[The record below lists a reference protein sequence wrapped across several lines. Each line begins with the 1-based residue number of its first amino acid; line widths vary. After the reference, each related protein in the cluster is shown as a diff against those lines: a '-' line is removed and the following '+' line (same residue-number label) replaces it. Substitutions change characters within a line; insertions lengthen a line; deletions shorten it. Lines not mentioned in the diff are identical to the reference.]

1 MEIIPTLGAHYLG
14 EGATSFL
21 VWAPNASSLEVR
33 ITGPAGRLIRTEP
46 RENGYFA
53 AVVDGIVPD
62 ARYFYRLNGKIERP
76 DPASLCVQ
84 RPVPEPFVLRRFGVV
99 GSGVASVLRVR
110 EVADPKCRCA
120 GAGRP
125 RWILETPRSALPGP
139 FRVPPGV
146 LRGRRRPGG
155 GR

>member
-21 VWAPNASSLEVR
+21 VWAPNASSLDLR
-33 ITGPAGRLIRTEP
+33 ITRPEARTIRTEP

-76 DPASLCVQ
+76 DPASRLQ
-84 RPVPEPFVLRRFGVV
+84 PEGVHGASAVMDPGFAWEDQKWRGLPLRDYIIYELHV
-99 GSGVASVLRVR
+99 GTFTQHGTFKAIIPHL
-110 EVADPKCRCA
+110 
-120 GAGRP
+120 
-125 RWILETPRSALPGP
+125 
-139 FRVPPGV
+139 
-146 LRGRRRPGG
+146 
-155 GR
+155 